1 MAAENRDTSVQ
12 HIVDD
17 SEFLPALQSAGDK
30 LVVVDFTASWCGP
43 CRHIA
48 PFYESL
54 PAKYPDAIFLKIDV
68 DECPEAAQS
77 QQVQA
82 MPTFNFY
89 KNCAKI
95 DSMRGANE
103 GALEEKVRQ
112 HLGVTAMGGGGE
124 AAGADGC
131 PVPGHKFL
139 NGEVN
144 SAASECLNEN
154 DEHPLAHCLT
164 QQGGY
169 LASDCDEQL
178 IISLS
183 FNQAVKV
190 HSLLFKGPEDKAP
203 KTVKVFINQP
213 STLDFDKA
221 EGYEPTQKIDLSK
234 EDITEGNAV
243 NLRFVKF
250 QNVQNLTLFVSDNQ
264 GGDDVTQLDFLG
276 IIGSPVQTTNMQDF
290 KRVAGKKGEAH

>member
-1 MAAENRDTSVQ
+1 MSVQ
-12 HIVDD
+12 HIMDD
-17 SEFLPALQSAGDK
+17 SEFLPALQSAGEK

-43 CRHIA
+43 CRQIA
-48 PFYESL
+48 PFYETL
-54 PAKYPDAIFLKIDV
+54 PGKYPEAVFLKVDV
-68 DECPEAAQS
+68 DDCPEAAQS

-89 KNCAKI
+89 KSCAKV

-103 GALEEKVRQ
+103 AALEEKVRQ
-112 HLGVTAMGGGGE
+112 LLGVTGSGTGGE
-124 AAGADGC
+124 SGNGDGC
-131 PVPGHKFL
+131 PVSGHRFL
-139 NGEVN
+139 NGEIS
-144 SAASECLNEN
+144 SAASECLNEA
-154 DEHPLAHCLT
+154 DDHPLAHCLAE
-164 QQGGY
+164 QGGY

-190 HSLLFKGPEDKAP
+190 HSLMFKGPEDKGP
-203 KTVKVFINQP
+203 KTVKIFINQP

-221 EGYEPTQKIDLSK
+221 EGYEPTQLIDLST
-234 EDITEGNAV
+234 EDLAEGNVV
-243 NLRFVKF
+243 NLRYVKF
-250 QNVQNLTLFVSDNQ
+250 QNVQNLTLFVKDNQ
-264 GGDDVTQLDFLG
+264 SGDDVTQVDYLG

>member
-1 MAAENRDTSVQ
+1 MSVQ
-12 HIVDD
+12 HINED
-17 SEFLPALQSAGDK
+17 SDFIPALQSAGDK

-43 CRHIA
+43 CRQIA
-48 PFYESL
+48 PFYETL
-54 PAKYPDAIFLKIDV
+54 PAKYPGVVFLKVDV
-68 DECPEAAQS
+68 DDCPDAAQS

-89 KNCAKI
+89 KSCAKV

-103 GALEEKVRQ
+103 AALEDKVRE
-112 HLGVTAMGGGGE
+112 LSGEAGPAAGGE
-124 AAGADGC
+124 SAGGDGC
-131 PVPGHKFL
+131 PVPGHKYL

-144 SAASECLNEN
+144 SASSECLNEA
-154 DEHPLAHCLT
+154 DDHPLAHCLT
-164 QQGGY
+164 EQGGY

-183 FNQAVKV
+183 FNQAMKV
-190 HSLLFKGPEDKAP
+190 HSLVMKGPEDKGP
-203 KTVKVFINQP
+203 KTVKIFINQP

-221 EGYEPTQKIDLSK
+221 EGNDPTQQIDLTK
-234 EDITEGNAV
+234 DDVIEGNVV
-243 NLRFVKF
+243 NLRYVKF
-250 QNVQNLTLFVSDNQ
+250 QNVQNLTLFIKDNQ
-264 GGDDVTQLDFLG
+264 SGDEVTQLDFLG